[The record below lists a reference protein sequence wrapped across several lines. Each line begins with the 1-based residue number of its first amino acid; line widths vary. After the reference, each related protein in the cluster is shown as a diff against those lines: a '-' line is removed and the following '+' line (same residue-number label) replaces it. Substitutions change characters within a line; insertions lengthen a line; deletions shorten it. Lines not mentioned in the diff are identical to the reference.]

1 MKVGKIVNAQKL
13 SGSKN
18 LIKLIVD
25 IGGAVKQSVAALGN
39 EYEPEQLK
47 SKLVAVVT
55 NLKPRKI
62 FGLESEVMILAAL
75 DGSTISIICPDKQV
89 RAGSEVS

>member
-1 MKVGKIVNAQKL
+1 MKVGKIIDAQKVA
-13 SGSKN
+13 GSKN
-18 LIKLIVD
+18 LMKLMID
-25 IGGAVKQSVAALGN
+25 IGGAVKQSVAAIGD

-62 FGLESEVMILAAL
+62 FGLKSEVMILAAL
-75 DGSTISIICPDKQV
+75 DGSNISILCPDKQV
-89 RAGSEVS
+89 GTGSKVS